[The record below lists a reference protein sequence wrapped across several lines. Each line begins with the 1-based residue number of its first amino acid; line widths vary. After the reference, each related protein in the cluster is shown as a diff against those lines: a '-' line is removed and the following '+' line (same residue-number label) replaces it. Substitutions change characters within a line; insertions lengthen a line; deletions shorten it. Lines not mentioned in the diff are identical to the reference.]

1 MNLRQA
7 FGPGDVVA
15 VVGAGG
21 KKSTLYAL
29 AAALDSTVVTATV
42 RIPLFDGQVSALRV
56 THDPERAVRE
66 VDARPLGVVPDRD
79 GDRSRYLGYDPETI
93 DALAASTDDT
103 ILIKADGARTRLF
116 KAPNDDEPQVPGS
129 TDLLVPV
136 ASVQAVG
143 EPLDSE
149 SVHRPERVAALTDL
163 SLGDPIRPEDL
174 VTVLTHDEGGLKGR
188 PEGARVVPLVNMVDD
203 ADLEATARPIAS
215 DVCASPRVD
224 RVVLGRMDRGR
235 VVDVVE

>member
-1 MNLRQA
+1 MNLREA

-29 AAALDSTVVTATV
+29 AAALEGAVVTATV

-66 VDARPLGVVPDRD
+66 VDARPLGVVPERD
-79 GDRSRYLGYDPETI
+79 GDRSRYLGYDPTTV
-93 DALAASTDDT
+93 DALAASTEEP

-116 KAPNDDEPQVPGS
+116 KAPNDDEPQVPES
-129 TDLLVPV
+129 TDLLVPI
-136 ASVQAVG
+136 ASVRAVG
-143 EPLDSE
+143 KPLDSE
-149 SVHRPERVAALTDL
+149 HVHRPERVAALTGL
-163 SLGDPIRPEDL
+163 SPGDPVRPEDL
-174 VTVLTHDEGGLKGR
+174 VTVLTHEEGGLKDC
-188 PEGARVVPLVNMVDD
+188 PEGARVVPLINMVDD
-203 ADLEATARPIAS
+203 GDLEATARPIAS
-215 DVCASPRVD
+215 EVCASPRVD

-235 VVDVVE
+235 VVDTVE